1 MTKFK
6 KIIPALCMLL
16 ISAVLMGTSTYA
28 WFSMN
33 TTVKATDMKV
43 TAKSDDVF
51 LQIVNHG
58 TAFDANAAQTE
69 IASNAT
75 KKAIRPTNVYATFD
89 ATNPTDFAGGTNFV
103 FVSNYSSDPTESTKA
118 GAYTDVTPL
127 AKATDT
133 TNVYTL
139 VSSYDIRL
147 KPNTGAEAASGKLK
161 ISEVAFSKT
170 SASSGLKQTVSVLIV
185 CGNFSAVYK
194 QTGADGTFTK
204 AAGDNALTAEKFA
217 DTNGTQVDIY
227 VFFDGDNTNCKT
239 NNIVLTDVFSVDVT
253 FNCNADA

>member
-69 IASNAT
+69 IASNAAQ
-75 KKAIRPTNVYATFD
+75 KAIRPTNVYATFD

-147 KPNTGAEAASGKLK
+147 KPNTGAATAPGKLK
-161 ISEVAFSKT
+161 VTSVAFHT
-170 SASSGLKQTVSVLIV
+170 DSATSGLQQAVSVLIV
-185 CGNFSAVYK
+185 CGDYSIVYK
-194 QTGADGTFTK
+194 QSTTVGTFVAVGDPALSK
-204 AAGDNALTAEKFA
+204 AAFA

-227 VFFDGDNTNCKT
+227 VFFDGDNTNCTT
-239 NNIVLTDVFSVDVT
+239 NNIVLSDIFSVDVT
-253 FNCNADA
+253 FNCNKD